1 MKERLPT
8 ELPGSAGTPEPAG
21 QPLVRIGA
29 GSSRAPIAVAAA
41 TVVLLAALVWQ
52 PWGHAPTTPAAL
64 VPASPSL
71 AAIVATAH
79 PTPSAPT
86 SGVAAEPA
94 AYISLIDN
102 EWTVVALLSPTPA
115 GPGEEPALP
124 HPTADLPG
132 SGAPLLV
139 LQQGVLESAKPIE
152 RAGKP
157 NLPCTVKTIPRDQRA
172 VPLPADRVLYLGVTF
187 PGINQS
193 AKVAV
198 ADLDGASQVLSRV
211 PSLVASLSG
220 GPAEASYRLPSSGPG
235 AVVLFALPRGTVLP
249 NGAYRFQVDAPGA
262 GVRYVYACVG
272 L

>member
-1 MKERLPT
+1 LNRRRPSD
-8 ELPGSAGTPEPAG
+8 LPGSGGGPDAAG

-29 GSSRAPIAVAAA
+29 GGSRAPIGVAVA
-41 TVVLLAALVWQ
+41 TLILLAGLVWQ
-52 PWGHAPTTPAAL
+52 PWSGSARPPAPTLPASPDAVAVIRTPVPTAAPTTISVNAA
-64 VPASPSL
+64 
-71 AAIVATAH
+71 
-79 PTPSAPT
+79 
-86 SGVAAEPA
+86 PA

-102 EWTVVALLSPTPA
+102 EWTVVALLSPTDA
-115 GPGEEPALP
+115 GPAQEPALP
-124 HPTADLPG
+124 HPTAIPG
-132 SGAPLLV
+132 SGTPLLV
-139 LQQGVLESAKPIE
+139 LQQGVLESTKPIE

-193 AKVAV
+193 AKVTV
-198 ADLDGASQVLSRV
+198 ADLDGASQVLTRV

-262 GVRYVYACVG
+262 GIRYVYACVG
-272 L
+272 S